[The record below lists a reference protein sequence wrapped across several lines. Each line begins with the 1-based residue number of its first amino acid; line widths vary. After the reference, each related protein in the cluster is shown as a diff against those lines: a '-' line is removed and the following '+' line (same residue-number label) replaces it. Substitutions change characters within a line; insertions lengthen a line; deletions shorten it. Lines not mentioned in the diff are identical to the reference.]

1 MVEADFESL
10 ATTVERPR
18 CPAKITRRHEGYG
31 AWLGEFATASIANV
45 ERHVH
50 IPRVILMVQARAE
63 KVNGLVDERM
73 MGIRVEFSSLGAHRF
88 DQTIRFLPGQ
98 SVTNVFTAKDW
109 MGSSLFVKD
118 VPPIPIEHEPRGPN
132 SHQVPHDLPKQWF
145 RHVVRESDIPE
156 APLPSALERA

>member
-1 MVEADFESL
+1 LRLEALPPKQLLECMSHLLKAAGNPKLLSPSL
-10 ATTVERPR
+10 VQTLCEHATGNLR
-18 CPAKITRRHEGYG
+18 
-31 AWLGEFATASIANV
+31 LLMN
-45 ERHVH
+45 
-50 IPRVILMVQARAE
+50 IPRVLFVLQARAE

-118 VPPIPIEHEPRGPN
+118 VPPIPIEHETRGPN
-132 SHQVPHDLPKQWF
+132 SHQVPHDLSEQWF
-145 RHVVRESDIPE
+145 RHVGRESDIPE
-156 APLPSALERA
+156 EPLPSALERA

>member
-1 MVEADFESL
+1 MVEAEFEAL
-10 ATTVERPR
+10 APAVERTR
-18 CPAKITRRHEGYG
+18 CPPKITRWHEGDR
-31 AWLGEFATASIANV
+31 ARLGDLSTASITYL
-45 ERHVH
+45 ESDVH
-50 IPRVILMVQARAE
+50 IPRVLFVLQARAE

-118 VPPIPIEHEPRGPN
+118 VPPIPIEHETRGPN

-145 RHVVRESDIPE
+145 RHVGRESDIPE
-156 APLPSALERA
+156 EPLPSALERA